1 MEAYQEFAKVYDRLM
16 DNIDYDRWC
25 GYLTGLLKKY
35 GALPQGNSFDNNIV
49 LDLGCGTGSV
59 TKRLAKEGYDM
70 IGVDSS
76 PQMLQIAVE
85 NNSEDILYLLQDM
98 RLFELYGTV
107 EAVVSLCDSINYITE
122 YEDLVSV
129 FRLVNNYL
137 DPGGV
142 FIFDLK
148 TEHSF
153 AKIGEAVIAEDRDEC
168 SFIWENDFDKE
179 SRLNTYNLTL
189 FIKAQDGRYDKYI
202 EEHYQKAYD
211 LEEIE
216 SALETA
222 GLQFVAAYEAFTE
235 KNASKENDRVYV
247 VAKEVE
253 KTVNV

>member
-98 RLFELYGTV
+98 RSFELYGTV

-137 DPGGV
+137 DPGGI

-153 AKIGEAVIAEDRDEC
+153 TQIGESVIAEEREEC
-168 SFIWENDFDKE
+168 SFIWENHFDTEQKINE
-179 SRLNTYNLTL
+179 YHLTL
-189 FIKAQDGRYDKYI
+189 FIRAQDGRYDKYV
-202 EEHYQKAYD
+202 EEHYQKAYSI
-211 LEEIE
+211 EEMIHALQE
-216 SALETA
+216 S
-222 GLQFVAAYEAFTE
+222 GLQFVAAYEALTQKPAE
-235 KNASKENDRVYV
+235 KDNDRIYV
-247 VAKEVE
+247 IAKEVQ
-253 KTVNV
+253 KKI